1 VPGELRHR
9 CTINIFGAN
18 RRVSRKEA
26 AVREHDALLQLGA
39 CFANELIRRVHGL
52 VRADVVRASTNDTG
66 DSSPC

>member
-9 CTINIFGAN
+9 CIINFFGAN

-26 AVREHDALLQLGA
+26 ALREHDALPQLSA
-39 CFANELIRRVHGL
+39 SFANELICRVHGL
-52 VRADVVRASTNDTG
+52 VRADVVLASTNDTG